1 MTLRTYLR
9 PTGPVMPAKAHPAA
23 SPLPVDAPG
32 DVIRVAGRGDLT
44 CSAVEVIA
52 RSGPARDLSY
62 AMSAAG
68 LRAWAVDGAAD
79 GAFAE
84 VLDRHEAVRAPLLTL
99 SLDRPVIMGIVNV
112 TPDSFSDGGLLGST
126 DAAIAH
132 ALRLAADGADIL
144 DIGGESTR
152 PGAQAITVDE
162 ELRRVI
168 PVIEGL
174 AGTTTA
180 LISIDTR
187 KAEVMRRAL
196 AAGARIINDVAALT
210 YEPACVDVAA
220 ASSAPIILMHA
231 QGDPRTMQAA
241 PKYDDC
247 LLDVYDWL
255 AARIDACT
263 AAGIDRTRLIVDPG
277 IGFGKTIDHN
287 LELLAG
293 LSLFHG
299 LGVPVLLGA
308 SRKSFIG
315 ALTGIK
321 IASERVAGSI
331 AAALQGAAQGVQI
344 LRVHDVA
351 ETRQALAVWEAMQRG
366 QSIPSPRMRG
376 EG

>member
-9 PTGPVMPAKAHPAA
+9 PTGPVIPAKAHPAA
-23 SPLPVDAPG
+23 SPLPDTPG